1 MALGS
6 NCKIGANSDLQ
17 ITCIYDMD
25 IVFEPNGVFNE
36 VYLYV
41 SSTTSTGVPAMTVN
55 GRLLGRAYGSGSTCY
70 CRSNRLVCERA
81 LSQCF
86 EIRSG
91 QPLSDAHFQVR
102 SWCLFEVEIYMLI
115 HLQSFMYQ
123 TLCGLKVRLSMK
135 PPSSAIET

>member
-1 MALGS
+1 MAPVS
-6 NCKIGANSDLQ
+6 DRKIVANLDFQ

-41 SSTTSTGVPAMTVN
+41 SSSAKTAGLVMTVN
-55 GRLLGRAYGSGSTCY
+55 DRPLGRAHGSRSPCY
-70 CRSNRLVCERA
+70 RESHTLVSECA
-81 LSQCF
+81 LSQCV

-102 SWCLFEVEIYMLI
+102 N
-115 HLQSFMYQ
+115 
-123 TLCGLKVRLSMK
+123 
-135 PPSSAIET
+135 

>member
-1 MALGS
+1 
-6 NCKIGANSDLQ
+6 
-17 ITCIYDMD
+17 MD

-41 SSTTSTGVPAMTVN
+41 SSTTQISVPAMTVN
-55 GRLLGRAYGSGSTCY
+55 NRPLGRAYGSRSTCH
-70 CRSNRLVCERA
+70 RMFIRLVSERA

-102 SWCLFEVEIYMLI
+102 NQCPFEIEICILI
-115 HLQSFMYQ
+115 PL
-123 TLCGLKVRLSMK
+123 
-135 PPSSAIET
+135 